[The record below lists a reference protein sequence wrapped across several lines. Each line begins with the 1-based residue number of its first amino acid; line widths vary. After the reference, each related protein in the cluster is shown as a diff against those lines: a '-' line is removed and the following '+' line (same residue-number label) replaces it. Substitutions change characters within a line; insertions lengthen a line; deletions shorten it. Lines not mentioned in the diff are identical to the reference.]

1 MKGFVIRW
9 VISAISLIITAAVLP
24 GIQVGGVFSA
34 FVAAAFLGI
43 INAILRPLLLLLT
56 LPINILTLGLFT
68 LVINGF
74 LLFLVANVIKGVE
87 VQGFGWA
94 ILGALVLGLI
104 SWALNSLIGESGRVD
119 VIELKRR
126 KDGTWRA

>member
-74 LLFLVANVIKGVE
+74 LLFLVAHVIKGVE